1 MFARRQIIAAAVAA
15 VAVTSVFTGCGSQKS
30 EEIKVGAT
38 AGPHSA
44 IVNEAAKVAAK
55 NGLTVKVVEFTD
67 YISPN
72 RALADKSIDAN
83 VFQHEPFL
91 NNFNKQQNANLV
103 KIADA
108 VVQPMGFYSNKIKS
122 LDAIKEGTTISIPND
137 PTNGGRALLLIQAA
151 SLIKLKAGVTGNTAT
166 PADIVENPRGIKIV
180 ELEAAQ
186 LPRSL
191 DDVEIAAIPM
201 NYVISAGLS
210 PAKQG
215 FYFESRE
222 APFALM
228 IIASRA
234 DNAKDEKVQKFVKAY
249 QSPEVKAFIEKTF
262 NGAVKA
268 AW

>member
-1 MFARRQIIAAAVAA
+1 MFVESYSLLNSSFVLFDILFHLADFVVVPVPFENILQFCDPLGGGFSFHPDV
-15 VAVTSVFTGCGSQKS
+15 SVFQFG
-30 EEIKVGAT
+30 
-38 AGPHSA
+38 
-44 IVNEAAKVAAK
+44 VAH
-55 NGLTVKVVEFTD
+55 V
-67 YISPN
+67 
-72 RALADKSIDAN
+72 
-83 VFQHEPFL
+83 
-91 NNFNKQQNANLV
+91 
-103 KIADA
+103 ADA

-151 SLIKLKAGVTGNTAT
+151 GLIKLKAGVTGNTAT

>member
-15 VAVTSVFTGCGSQKS
+15 VAVTSVLTGCGSQKS

-122 LDAIKEGTTISIPND
+122 LDAIKEGTTISIP
-137 PTNGGRALLLIQAA
+137 
-151 SLIKLKAGVTGNTAT
+151 KLKAGVTGNTAT